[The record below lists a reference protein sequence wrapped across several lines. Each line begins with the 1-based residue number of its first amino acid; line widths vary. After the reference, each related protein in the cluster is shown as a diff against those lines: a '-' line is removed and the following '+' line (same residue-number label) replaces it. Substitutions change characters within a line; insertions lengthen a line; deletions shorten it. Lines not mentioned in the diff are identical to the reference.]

1 MRYVFRTDYRQ
12 DIALWRHSG
21 DLFWYGLLIVVLLLI
36 PVLMGEFY
44 VGEFGGVFIFAI
56 AGVGMMLLA
65 GYTGLIS
72 LGNAAFLG
80 IGAYTHSVLL
90 SHGVPF
96 LVSMPLAGLFTALFG
111 VAIGLPTLRM
121 SGLYL
126 AIATLAFGSI
136 VGTVFQKWDAV
147 TGGFDGFSVPTPYV
161 FGIPIENATGIYY
174 VSLAVLAF
182 VLWLS
187 ANLLRSPLGRA
198 MVAIR
203 DSEISAQSMGIHL
216 ARYKTFAFA
225 ISAGMTGLA
234 GALFAHY
241 VRFLAPD
248 AFDVL
253 LSVQFVTI
261 VFVGGLGSLHGAV
274 LGAIFVRLLPQF
286 IAMIRDDLP
295 YGIGRMPGLEPS
307 LFGLVLVIVI
317 LFEPGGIYGRW
328 IKLKHWFQAYPLKRR
343 TSFRRQKTYARS
355 ERLR

>member
-1 MRYVFRTDYRQ
+1 
-12 DIALWRHSG
+12 
-21 DLFWYGLLIVVLLLI
+21 
-36 PVLMGEFY
+36 
-44 VGEFGGVFIFAI
+44 
-56 AGVGMMLLA
+56 MLLV

-72 LGNAAFLG
+72 LGHAAFLG
-80 IGAYTHSVLL
+80 IGAYTNSILL

-96 LVSMPLAGLFTALFG
+96 VLTLPAAGLFTALFG
-111 VAIGLPTLRM
+111 AAIGLPTLRM

-136 VGTVFQKWDAV
+136 VGTVLQKWDAV
-147 TGGFDGFSVPTPYV
+147 TGGFDGYPVPTPSI
-161 FGIPIENATGIYY
+161 FGMPIDTATRVYY
-174 VSLAVLAF
+174 VSLAVLLF

-187 ANLLRSPLGRA
+187 ANLLRTPLGRA

-203 DSEISAQSMGIHL
+203 DSEISAQSMGINL

-225 ISAGMTGLA
+225 ISAFMTGLA

-248 AFDVL
+248 SFDIL

-261 VFVGGLGSLHGAV
+261 VFVGGLGSLQGAIF
-274 LGAIFVRLLPQF
+274 GAIFVRLLPQA
-286 IAMIRDDLP
+286 IAIVRDDLP
-295 YGIGRMPGLEPS
+295 FGIGRMPGLEPS
-307 LFGLVLVIVI
+307 LFGLVLVLVI

-328 IKLKHWFQAYPLKRR
+328 MKIKHWFQAYPLKRR
-343 TSFRRQKTYARS
+343 TGFRRQKSYARS

>member
-1 MRYVFRTDYRQ
+1 MRYLFKTDYRQ
-12 DIALWRHSG
+12 DMTLWRHRG
-21 DLFWYGLLIVVLLLI
+21 DLFWYGLLAIVLLLI
-36 PVLMGEFY
+36 PAMLGEFY
-44 VGEFGGVFIFAI
+44 VGELGGVFIFAV

-80 IGAYTHSVLL
+80 IGAYTNSILLAHSVPLL
-90 SHGVPF
+90 ISLP
-96 LVSMPLAGLFTALFG
+96 VSGLFTGLF
-111 VAIGLPTLRM
+111 
-121 SGLYL
+121 

-147 TGGFDGFSVPTPYV
+147 TGGFDGFPVPEPYI
-161 FGIPIENATGIYY
+161 FGIPIQSANGVYY
-174 VSLAVLAF
+174 LSLAVLVI

-187 ANLLRSPLGRA
+187 ANLLRTPLGRA

-225 ISAGMTGLA
+225 ISAFITGLA

-261 VFVGGLGSLHGAV
+261 VFVGGLGSLHGV
-274 LGAIFVRLLPQF
+274 IFGALFVRLLPQF
-286 IAMIRDDLP
+286 IAIMRDDLP
-295 YGIGRMPGLEPS
+295 FGIGRMPGWSPHCLAWS
-307 LFGLVLVIVI
+307 
-317 LFEPGGIYGRW
+317 W
-328 IKLKHWFQAYPLKRR
+328 
-343 TSFRRQKTYARS
+343 
-355 ERLR
+355 